1 MQTLIQII
9 LSTFILGAIY
19 ALGAV
24 GLTLIF
30 GISGILN
37 LTHGAIILIA
47 ALAAWVVSSNLHL
60 GLLSGILSGIVA
72 SLVLSY
78 LVYLLVVVPI
88 NRSRKISHEEL
99 PVFQLVVTLMAAL
112 LIQSIIDWKFGA
124 VPISTP
130 QLVTNGVAIANT
142 FVPFNSLAIGV
153 IAWLVLFLLW
163 LLISFTKVGK
173 ALLAASMS
181 LKGLAIVGYDVRKI
195 NIIVWGLYGLLTG
208 IAGVLLASFT
218 GASGGESINLTAVA
232 FTIVILGGLGSI
244 MGSLVGAYIL
254 ALLSTLTSYLINPAW
269 SQLPGLLVLIVI
281 LYIRPQGIFGRY

>member
-60 GLLSGILSGIVA
+60 GLIPGILSGIAA

-78 LVYLLVVVPI
+78 LIYLTVVVPI
-88 NRSRKISHEEL
+88 NKSRKISHEEL

-112 LIQSIIDWKFGA
+112 LIQAIIDWKFGA

-130 QLVTNGVAIANT
+130 QLVGNGVAIANT

-181 LKGLAIVGYDVRKI
+181 LKGLAIVGYDAKRV

-218 GASGGESINLTAVA
+218 GASGGESINLTAIA

-244 MGSLVGAYIL
+244 MGSLIGAYIL

-269 SQLPGLLVLIVI
+269 SQLPGLLILIVI